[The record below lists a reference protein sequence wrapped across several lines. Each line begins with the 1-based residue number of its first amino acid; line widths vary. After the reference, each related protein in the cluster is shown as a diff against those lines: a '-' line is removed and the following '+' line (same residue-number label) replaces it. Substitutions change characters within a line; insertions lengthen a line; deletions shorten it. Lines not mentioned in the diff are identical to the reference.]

1 MEILS
6 TENFNTPNAADQNR
20 LTDPSLSSKSNS
32 AKKNFEIV
40 DNYTTDL
47 LNNSKEPT
55 NTEQK
60 FYVKDKFEKAEKRGG
75 KKKLHNTSQQLTD
88 GLKSPENK
96 RRHQTTQF
104 VAPHITHL
112 KTKSIDIE
120 SSEQEN
126 ASSEN

>member
-1 MEILS
+1 MPPIKTAS
-6 TENFNTPNAADQNR
+6 PTP
-20 LTDPSLSSKSNS
+20 PLSSKSNS

-75 KKKLHNTSQQLTD
+75 KRSCTT
-88 GLKSPENK
+88 
-96 RRHQTTQF
+96 RR
-104 VAPHITHL
+104 
-112 KTKSIDIE
+112 
-120 SSEQEN
+120 SS
-126 ASSEN
+126 